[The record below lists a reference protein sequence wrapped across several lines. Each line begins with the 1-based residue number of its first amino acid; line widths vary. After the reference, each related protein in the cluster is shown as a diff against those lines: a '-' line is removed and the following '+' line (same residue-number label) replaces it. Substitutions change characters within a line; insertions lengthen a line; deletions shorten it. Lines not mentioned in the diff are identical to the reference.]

1 MGEPDGARG
10 NRRGQRG
17 ARTPSTCFPKGT
29 GELTVTRQLSQ
40 CNPAGECGQHER
52 EQSAGGSWREQV
64 EGERRGTVKPERR
77 EAFCR
82 SKAGETSWWSTS
94 QVQQLAQLAGASPS
108 GGDGRWFKSTVASK
122 HKPSPEDNE
131 SASNPRPFGE
141 PRLGELARRTG
152 FVGKVVQA
160 GGAPSAESKSRGV
173 VGLATSGCRKQP
185 GMTATAGMSWKR
197 RELIIRAKGRYG
209 RRLFS
214 PPPKHILRRSTSR

>member
-1 MGEPDGARG
+1 MKGTRQDTSPAGKPVPHAHRVLSRHLPGWRPMGEPDGARG

-108 GGDGRWFKSTVASK
+108 GGDGRWFIHRCVKA
-122 HKPSPEDNE
+122 
-131 SASNPRPFGE
+131 
-141 PRLGELARRTG
+141 
-152 FVGKVVQA
+152 QA
-160 GGAPSAESKSRGV
+160 FTRGQ
-173 VGLATSGCRKQP
+173 RKC
-185 GMTATAGMSWKR
+185 
-197 RELIIRAKGRYG
+197 L
-209 RRLFS
+209 
-214 PPPKHILRRSTSR
+214 